1 MILPYINN
9 SDSNRV
15 IDGLVY
21 RAKNIQPIRK
31 KDQDMQAVIKR
42 KSPLCHAL
50 HTAMTFCIA
59 LFLIALVSV
68 SNPCSAWGQNND
80 RVQLVGFNYPPFY
93 QVKSGTAT
101 GIAVDLAEELFSR
114 LNREYALS
122 IYPLKRTL
130 SMLENGQADC
140 VIILIKTP
148 QRQKFLHFT
157 EPIVTA
163 RGLIWSSTE
172 REKNPI
178 HFDTLQDLRRY
189 KIGVTRG
196 YSYGQE
202 FDNFLQSMNVETA
215 NSDYSNLLKL
225 LEHRI
230 EIFPGNELVVQS
242 LINQHPELRNKF
254 LRSSKTFFEWDLRIA
269 ISRKSHLVELLPEIE
284 TVLADLKREGIVD
297 AIIQS
302 YLQ

>member
-1 MILPYINN
+1 M
-9 SDSNRV
+9 
-15 IDGLVY
+15 
-21 RAKNIQPIRK
+21 
-31 KDQDMQAVIKR
+31 
-42 KSPLCHAL
+42 
-50 HTAMTFCIA
+50 IA
-59 LFLIALVSV
+59 LMSMV
-68 SNPCSAWGQNND
+68 NPRPAWGQNSE
-80 RVQLVGFNYPPFY
+80 RIQLVGFSYPPFY
-93 QVKSGTAT
+93 QVKNGTAS
-101 GIAVDLAEELFSR
+101 GIAVDLAKELFSR
-114 LNREYALS
+114 LDRQYALS

-148 QRQKFLHFT
+148 QRQKFLRFT

-172 REKNPI
+172 RAKHPI
-178 HFDTLQDLRRY
+178 HFETLQDLRRY
-189 KIGVTRG
+189 KIGITRG
-196 YSYGQE
+196 YSYGQD

-230 EIFPGNELVVQS
+230 DIFPGNELVVQS

-269 ISRKSHLVELLPEIE
+269 ISRKSHLVEHLPEIE
-284 TVLADLKREGIVD
+284 AVLADLKREGVVD
-297 AIIQS
+297 EIIQS